1 MIATV
6 REVTCDVVD
15 AVRRTRTRRMPTI
28 AHEAPILLFRENPEL
43 VAELLRDAAGVA
55 IPPHDGLR
63 VEDSNFA
70 QVAPSEH
77 RADLVLTL
85 VAGGKPVMGIVL
97 EVQLDVVA
105 RKRFVWPLYLAAL
118 HARVSCV
125 TCLVVVTPD
134 PEVARWAAKPVM
146 TFQPGSPFTPIVVGP
161 DRIPEVTSLE
171 VAKRAP
177 ELAVLSALAHGA
189 EGRAVEIGR
198 AALGAAG
205 RLDEERRALYTDLIL
220 YAVNREARAV
230 LEIEMN
236 LTDYEFKSEF
246 FQRKI
251 AEEGQKRAVKL
262 AAEAVGRSLLAVLAA
277 RGLSVSEEQRARIAT
292 CMDTTLLERWTAR
305 AVTAASAEEA
315 LRDA

>member
-1 MIATV
+1 MRV
-6 REVTCDVVD
+6 HRHD
-15 AVRRTRTRRMPTI
+15 ARDAMPTI

-55 IPPHDGLR
+55 IPSHDDLR
-63 VEDSNFA
+63 IEESNFA

-85 VAGGKPVMGIVL
+85 MAGGKPVMGVVV
-97 EVQLDVVA
+97 EVQLDPVA

-118 HARVSCV
+118 HARLSCV
-125 TCLVVVTPD
+125 ACLVVVTAD
-134 PEVARWAAKPVM
+134 AEVARWAAKPIT
-146 TFQPGSPFTPIVVGP
+146 TFQPGSPFTPIVIGP

-171 VAKRAP
+171 EAERVP
-177 ELAVLSALAHGA
+177 ELAVLSALAHGT

-220 YAVNREARAV
+220 YAVRRDARAA

-251 AEEGQKRAVKL
+251 AEEGEKRAVKL
-262 AAEAVGRSLLAVLAA
+262 AEKIVEERAAKSAAEAMGRSLLTFLTA
-277 RGLSVSEEQRARIAT
+277 RGLAVSEEQRARIAT
-292 CMDTTLLERWTAR
+292 CTEPALLERWTAR
-305 AVTAASAEEA
+305 AATAASTEDA